1 MWGTS
6 QAAITSGLRLYTTSE
21 SESATTTHSSM
32 MALWFLLKILTCNDK
47 ILSRP
52 NIQLAI
58 KKFIYFYYVLFEM
71 KVKGDVNQS
80 YVEINIVIL
89 LRPKLFP

>member
-1 MWGTS
+1 MIKYYG
-6 QAAITSGLRLYTTSE
+6 
-21 SESATTTHSSM
+21 
-32 MALWFLLKILTCNDK
+32 
-47 ILSRP
+47 P
-52 NIQLAI
+52 NIGLAI